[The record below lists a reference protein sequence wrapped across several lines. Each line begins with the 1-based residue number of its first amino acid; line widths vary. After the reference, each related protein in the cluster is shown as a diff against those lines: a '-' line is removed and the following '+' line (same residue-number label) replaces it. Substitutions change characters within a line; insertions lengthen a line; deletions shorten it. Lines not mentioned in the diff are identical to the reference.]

1 MRIIIMLPTNVKL
14 ALYIGRG
21 VVPLQN
27 MDKSYLKVIIFSDEA
42 QLSNYEPW

>member
-1 MRIIIMLPTNVKL
+1 MLPTNVKL

-27 MDKSYLKVIIFSDEA
+27 MDKSYLKIIISDEA
-42 QLSNYEPW
+42 QLPNYEPW